1 MEKVQASNL
10 SNYIEQNYSPTSA
23 VLIDNSEIIVKRN
36 LSLTEMIGFV
46 DGVVKSC
53 FREDS
58 NKYMPELKD
67 FALRIGIINFY
78 TNIILPEDTEERYDF
93 LTHSDLI
100 DVILGLIDNVQFSEM
115 MKSIDKRIEHTANA
129 NISVIEKQMSDLQHL
144 IGSVIEKFDRL
155 FDGVDKDVFEALGKS
170 VGIEGNI
177 NMESFISTYMKSL
190 NGSES

>member
-78 TNIILPEDTEERYDF
+78 TNIELPEDSIEQYDF
-93 LTHSDLI
+93 LTHSDII
-100 DVILGLIDNVQFSEM
+100 DVVLGLIDSVQFSEM
-115 MKSIDKRIEHTANA
+115 INAIDKRIEHTANA
-129 NISVIEKQMSDLQHL
+129 NISVMEKQMYDLQHA
-144 IGSVIEKFDRL
+144 IASVTEQFGAL
-155 FDGVDKDVFEALGKS
+155 FEGVDMNVMNAIASSYSSGE
-170 VGIEGNI
+170 
-177 NMESFISTYMKSL
+177 ISPEKLFAAYKASA
-190 NGSES
+190 NRDDE